1 MGKLDLKYFNES
13 EYVIDFFDCY
23 IKYNKEDKKTNIFR
37 NAKISYAT
45 YSRVKKGESNAGD
58 IIAVKLRKYF
68 KYKKIN
74 SKTFD
79 VIENKINEIYNKIYF
94 KYNDKYTIEIQWLD
108 NLLSQ
113 KTTLEPVLILFKLL
127 ILATINMPEKY
138 KAECSILFLK
148 IKPYMFVFK
157 NCLKELYFIVE
168 LIFVKVVDDLSLK
181 SDYSNDLVL
190 QVLSTK
196 MLEMNNVFASLYF
209 AEKVAGKFL
218 DNGNIKRYLLV
229 MSNTMAC
236 HNKLKE
242 YEKTKIQGINLLGT
256 FNSLKY
262 DDIEYQL
269 CSLHLL
275 IAYLNLN
282 LYKEVINLLV
292 KSNKFNMNDICCFML
307 ASRKL
312 GDVNYLLLN
321 SKIQPDEID
330 KKQLITMLDDLDDE
344 KMNILDAKYCIS
356 KEILT
361 LLNELK

>member
-1 MGKLDLKYFNES
+1 
-13 EYVIDFFDCY
+13 
-23 IKYNKEDKKTNIFR
+23 
-37 NAKISYAT
+37 
-45 YSRVKKGESNAGD
+45 
-58 IIAVKLRKYF
+58 
-68 KYKKIN
+68 
-74 SKTFD
+74 
-79 VIENKINEIYNKIYF
+79 
-94 KYNDKYTIEIQWLD
+94 
-108 NLLSQ
+108 
-113 KTTLEPVLILFKLL
+113 
-127 ILATINMPEKY
+127 
-138 KAECSILFLK
+138 
-148 IKPYMFVFK
+148 
-157 NCLKELYFIVE
+157 
-168 LIFVKVVDDLSLK
+168 
-181 SDYSNDLVL
+181 
-190 QVLSTK
+190 

-356 KEILT
+356 REILT